1 MDVLWTAPGKGATTP
16 PHDNAKAA
24 TPLNRA
30 VAGMAAA
37 LTRAEQLVDEE
48 QDLDEDQDDDVP
60 LDAQG
65 TPVAQ

>member
-1 MDVLWTAPGKGATTP
+1 VDVLWTGPGKGATTP
-16 PHDNAKAA
+16 SHDNATAA

-30 VAGMAAA
+30 LAGMAAA